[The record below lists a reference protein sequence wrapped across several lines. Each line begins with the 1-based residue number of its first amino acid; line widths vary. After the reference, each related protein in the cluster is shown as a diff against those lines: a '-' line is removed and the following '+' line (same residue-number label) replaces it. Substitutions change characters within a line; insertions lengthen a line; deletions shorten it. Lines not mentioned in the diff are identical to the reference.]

1 MNALAKYFLV
11 FLLGWSGAVWTYS
24 DLIYKKV
31 ETPTQTTSSSE
42 SPVGDSEQPIEEQT
56 IDQDAQPVQ
65 KQLGKNKNVETAQRS
80 TYTFHFCSN
89 YDHSHCINGLAE
101 HPRKK
106 VW

>member
-1 MNALAKYFLV
+1 MNALAKYLLV

-31 ETPTQTTSSSE
+31 ETPAQTTSSSE

-80 TYTFHFCSN
+80 TYTFQRKRVTYEFSWRVNNISN
-89 YDHSHCINGLAE
+89 SFYYF
-101 HPRKK
+101 
-106 VW
+106 